1 MMIDI
6 KDSLKAKG
14 ATETDTQKVADMG
27 SLRKRI
33 DVIDTQILSL
43 INERAGC
50 AIEVGEYKKQHNLEF
65 YAPEREQQVLE
76 ALGEKNK
83 GPFPTPVLRHIFRE
97 IMSASLSLDKP
108 LRIAFLGPL
117 ATFTHQAGLQHFGLS
132 GEFLPRKDIA
142 EVFDEVERGKAD
154 YGVVPVES
162 TAEGAVD
169 HTLDLLVSSK
179 LKICSEVMLEVTSS
193 LLSKTGDIKDIKKIC
208 SHPHALAQCTKWL
221 REKLSGIPIVEVS
234 STATAA
240 RMAEEDKSIAAI
252 AGLAAANMYG
262 LRVVEDGIQ
271 DVPNNYTRF
280 LVIGTKQCDK
290 IGNDKTSVVCA
301 IKDGPGALSAMLA
314 PFARRNINLTKI
326 ESRPL
331 KTKAWEYVFL
341 IDIDGHAGDDN
352 VAASLDELEGLCS
365 FFKVLG
371 SYPKAK

>member
-1 MMIDI
+1 VTTKT
-6 KDSLKAKG
+6 KD
-14 ATETDTQKVADMG
+14 EPKVAKAAASG
-27 SLRKRI
+27 STEMTELRKRI
-33 DVIDTQILSL
+33 DAIDTQILSL

-76 ALGEKNK
+76 ALGDKNK

-97 IMSASLSLDKP
+97 IMSASLSLEKP

-221 REKLSGIPIVEVS
+221 REKLSGVPVVEVS
-234 STATAA
+234 STAMAA

-280 LVIGTKQCDK
+280 LVIGTKQCANT
-290 IGNDKTSVVCA
+290 GTDKTSVVCS
-301 IKDGPGALSAMLA
+301 IKDGPGALSGMLA
-314 PFARRNINLTKI
+314 PFAARDINLTKI

-341 IDIDGHAGDDN
+341 IDIEGHSSDAK
-352 VAASLDELEGLCS
+352 VAESLCELEGLCS